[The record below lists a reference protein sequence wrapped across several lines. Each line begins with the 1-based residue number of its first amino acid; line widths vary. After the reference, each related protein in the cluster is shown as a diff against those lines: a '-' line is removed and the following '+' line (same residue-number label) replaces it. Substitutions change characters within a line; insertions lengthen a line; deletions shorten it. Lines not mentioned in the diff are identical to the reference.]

1 MKPNFEMESLAE
13 RVMSDAG
20 ISLPLR
26 LPGGRHIRW
35 VMRIPTLE
43 SRCRMARMYLKLGVT
58 HEELRAYTFE
68 QKLEF
73 MVKHTKTVSR
83 MVAYAIVRG
92 RVSGRL
98 LNRPV
103 AWMLRNCM
111 HPAALE
117 EAWMIALST
126 MSTVPFG
133 KYYQIGR
140 GDEPDSAQS
149 EPKKTERELKGYTE
163 PAHSPFGLVGQIARD
178 TGWSVDYI
186 MRGVNY
192 PMLMLM
198 WQDFPRHVPGR
209 KKTTQE
215 MVAERRS
222 RNGQPDISPADYL
235 QQLLDE
241 EENADESH

>member
-98 LNRPV
+98 LNRLV

-133 KYYQIGR
+133 STIR
-140 GDEPDSAQS
+140 
-149 EPKKTERELKGYTE
+149 L
-163 PAHSPFGLVGQIARD
+163 
-178 TGWSVDYI
+178 
-186 MRGVNY
+186 
-192 PMLMLM
+192 
-198 WQDFPRHVPGR
+198 
-209 KKTTQE
+209 
-215 MVAERRS
+215 AEVMSLTAPNLSQR
-222 RNGQPDISPADYL
+222 
-235 QQLLDE
+235 
-241 EENADESH
+241 

>member
-1 MKPNFEMESLAE
+1 MKPNFELESLAE

-73 MVKHTKTVSR
+73 MVKHTRTVSR

-103 AWMLRNCM
+103 AWMLRSCM
-111 HPAALE
+111 HPSALE
-117 EAWMIALST
+117 DAWMIALST
-126 MSTVPFG
+126 MST
-133 KYYQIGR
+133 IL
-140 GDEPDSAQS
+140 S
-149 EPKKTERELKGYTE
+149 
-163 PAHSPFGLVGQIARD
+163 
-178 TGWSVDYI
+178 
-186 MRGVNY
+186 GV
-192 PMLMLM
+192 LSD
-198 WQDFPRHVPGR
+198 WPR
-209 KKTTQE
+209 
-215 MVAERRS
+215 
-222 RNGQPDISPADYL
+222 
-235 QQLLDE
+235 
-241 EENADESH
+241 

>member
-1 MKPNFEMESLAE
+1 MKPNFELESLAE

-43 SRCRMARMYLKLGVT
+43 SRCRMARMYLCLLGSEMCIRDRMYLKLGVT

-73 MVKHTKTVSR
+73 MVKHTRTVSR

-103 AWMLRNCM
+103 AWMLRSCM
-111 HPAALE
+111 HPSALE
-117 EAWMIALST
+117 DAWMIALST
-126 MSTVPFG
+126 MSTIPFG
-133 KYYQIGR
+133 NIIRLAEVMSLTAPNLSQ
-140 GDEPDSAQS
+140 
-149 EPKKTERELKGYTE
+149 
-163 PAHSPFGLVGQIARD
+163 
-178 TGWSVDYI
+178 
-186 MRGVNY
+186 
-192 PMLMLM
+192 
-198 WQDFPRHVPGR
+198 R
-209 KKTTQE
+209 KQ
-215 MVAERRS
+215 
-222 RNGQPDISPADYL
+222 NGS
-235 QQLLDE
+235 
-241 EENADESH
+241 

>member
-1 MKPNFEMESLAE
+1 MTLTTNPGKKAFTCTLIELNAESLVNTIGGTKDAKNNWEPPENWEATGVMDVVADSGETLRFYNAKVTGSDGGLPMKPNFELESLAE

-73 MVKHTKTVSR
+73 MVKHTRTVSR

-103 AWMLRNCM
+103 AWMLRSCM
-111 HPAALE
+111 HPSALE
-117 EAWMIALST
+117 DAWMIALST
-126 MSTVPFG
+126 MSTIPFG
-133 KYYQIGR
+133 NIIRLAEVMSLTAPNLSQ
-140 GDEPDSAQS
+140 
-149 EPKKTERELKGYTE
+149 
-163 PAHSPFGLVGQIARD
+163 
-178 TGWSVDYI
+178 
-186 MRGVNY
+186 
-192 PMLMLM
+192 
-198 WQDFPRHVPGR
+198 R
-209 KKTTQE
+209 KQ
-215 MVAERRS
+215 
-222 RNGQPDISPADYL
+222 NGS
-235 QQLLDE
+235 
-241 EENADESH
+241 